1 MKIEPSK
8 IIEGFKNDLFP
19 SKEMRKM
26 IDDVSKER
34 LSICTDCPFNT
45 TPGKIKSW
53 SRCGACGCFLKQK
66 TKCLSCNC
74 GIEAYNEDHP
84 TAPLPLKWTAISTK
98 EQEHELKLYLKEKD
112 DSS

>member
-8 IIEGFKNDLFP
+8 IFEGFKNDLFP
-19 SKEMRKM
+19 PKELKRL
-26 IDDVSKER
+26 IEEVSQER
-34 LSICTDCPFNT
+34 LSICKDCPFNT

-74 GIEAYNEDHP
+74 GIEAWNEEHP
-84 TAPLPLKWTAISTK
+84 QDKKELKWTAISTK
-98 EQEHELKLYLKEKD
+98 EQEHEINLYLNKKN
-112 DSS
+112 DST